1 MFEFFIN
8 TTQVKRDAYIL
19 EVLLY
24 RYLRAY
30 IQKKEFDISVL
41 ESHWCNI
48 ILSGFRML
56 DLKTHYQNISG
67 TTYGKILFEKCDMSL
82 MKYFELIEETKGRI

>member
-8 TTQVKRDAYIL
+8 TTQAKRDAYIL

-30 IQKKEFDISVL
+30 IQKKEFDKVVL
-41 ESHWCNI
+41 INHWDNI
-48 ILSGFRML
+48 TFDSYRSFDL
-56 DLKTHYQNISG
+56 DIYYQNQFG
-67 TTYGKILFEKCDMSL
+67 TSYGKILFEKCDMSL
-82 MKYFELIEETKGRI
+82 PKYFELIEETKGRI

>member
-1 MFEFFIN
+1 MNFFIN

-30 IQKKEFDISVL
+30 IQKKDFNAVVLINHWDNITFDSY
-41 ESHWCNI
+41 SW
-48 ILSGFRML
+48 F
-56 DLKTHYQNISG
+56 DLKIHYQNISG

-82 MKYFELIEETKGRI
+82 TKYFELIVETKGRL